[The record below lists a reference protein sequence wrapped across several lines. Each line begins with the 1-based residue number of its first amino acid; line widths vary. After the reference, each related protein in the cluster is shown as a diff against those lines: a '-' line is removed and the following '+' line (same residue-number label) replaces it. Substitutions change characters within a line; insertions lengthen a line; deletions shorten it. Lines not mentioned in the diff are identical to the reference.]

1 MKKIILLFFLLVVLV
16 GCSRTSLN
24 ANMYEIK
31 DYKCEEEF
39 DDYYYEILNTYEDY
53 QKNKNYERMNSYS
66 KDYFSN
72 SSLVIIFI
80 KDSTNANK
88 YALKD
93 SFEFNNVLKV
103 SLERVS
109 QGLSQVF
116 STVSYCIEIESK
128 NIKSV
133 EINKIMND

>member
-1 MKKIILLFFLLVVLV
+1 
-16 GCSRTSLN
+16 
-24 ANMYEIK
+24 
-31 DYKCEEEF
+31 
-39 DDYYYEILNTYEDY
+39 
-53 QKNKNYERMNSYS
+53 MNNYS

-116 STVSYCIEIESK
+116 SIVSYCIEIESK
-128 NIKSV
+128 NIKRV
-133 EINKIMND
+133 EINRIMND